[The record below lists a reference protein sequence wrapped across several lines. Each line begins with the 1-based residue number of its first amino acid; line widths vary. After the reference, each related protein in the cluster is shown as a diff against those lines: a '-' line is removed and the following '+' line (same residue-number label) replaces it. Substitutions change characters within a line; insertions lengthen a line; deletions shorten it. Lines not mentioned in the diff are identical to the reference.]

1 MSCDPGQTSI
11 VAATS
16 SSDCYD
22 PFVSIA
28 PFDFIDTPDSAW
40 TRLDLGAAANMSAQA
55 DLCQEACKAND
66 LCQYWRFR
74 AAQSDTQQDGCQ
86 LKLAPAEP
94 APDTYTAFKLG
105 VGDYTVFQVG
115 CMFPAQRACMTA
127 QSCAKLACSCVC
139 GRCRTDA

>member
-40 TRLDLGAAANMSAQA
+40 TRLDLGAAANLSAQA
-55 DLCQEACKAND
+55 DLCREACQAND
-66 LCQYWRFR
+66 LCQYWRFQ

-94 APDTYTAFKLG
+94 VQDTFTALKLATR
-105 VGDYTVFQVG
+105 DYTIW
-115 CMFPAQRACMTA
+115 C
-127 QSCAKLACSCVC
+127 
-139 GRCRTDA
+139 D